1 MKGLKTRRFSTVLSI
16 DLVESIVLG
25 LFASAFLVW
34 SLSGRGYGGQLPVLL
49 VAWPLFAFALYS
61 TRWCKAF

>member
-1 MKGLKTRRFSTVLSI
+1 MKGLKSKRFSTVVSI
-16 DLVESIVLG
+16 DLVESVVLG

-34 SLSGRGYGGQLPVLL
+34 SLSGRGYGGLLPVLL
-49 VAWPLFAFALYS
+49 VSWPLFAFGLYS